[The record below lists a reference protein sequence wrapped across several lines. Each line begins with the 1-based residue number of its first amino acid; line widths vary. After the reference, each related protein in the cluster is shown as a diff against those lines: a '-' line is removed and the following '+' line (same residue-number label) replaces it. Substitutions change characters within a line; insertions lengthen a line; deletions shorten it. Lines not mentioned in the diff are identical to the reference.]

1 MFPTYVWGPALALA
15 GALLILDRV
24 AVRMIKPP
32 YKPLRKKASGLPF
45 PCEALTLS
53 SEGQELKAWV
63 VRPENDNG
71 GPVLTLVHGWG
82 SDHGTMTRLGRPL
95 LEAGYPVFFFDV
107 RHHGKSRGAPYV
119 TARNYRDDIATALK
133 KVEELFPGRRS
144 VLVGHSMGGST
155 GVMAVADGA
164 PAQGLI
170 TIGAPADLW
179 GIWAHYLNRRGLP
192 GKWLVRLLKPFWL
205 RRAGVPWDTL
215 DPIKKAG
222 EVKVPFLIIHSDADE
237 SVPLREA
244 HLLAGG
250 AGVTPQIVEGE
261 EHTDILDSPVLL
273 QRMVTFLKG
282 LPA

>member
-1 MFPTYVWGPALALA
+1 MFPTYVWVSALALVVI
-15 GALLILDRV
+15 LLIMDRV
-24 AVRMIKPP
+24 AVRMIRPP
-32 YKPLRKKASGLPF
+32 YDALRKKASRLPF

-53 SEGQELKAWV
+53 SGGQELKAWV
-63 VRPENDNG
+63 LRPEEDNG

-82 SDHGTMTRLGRPL
+82 SNHGTMTRLGRPL
-95 LEAGYPVFFFDV
+95 LEAGYPVLFFDV

-119 TARNYRDDIATALK
+119 TARHYRDDIVAALEK
-133 KVEELFPGRRS
+133 AEALFPDRKR

-164 PAQGLI
+164 PVDGLV

-192 GKWLVRLLKPFWL
+192 GNWLVKGLKPFWL
-205 RRAGVPWDTL
+205 IRAGVPWDTL

-237 SVPLREA
+237 SVLVREA
-244 HLLAGG
+244 YLLAGG
-250 AGVTPQIVEGE
+250 AGVSPQIVEGE
-261 EHTDILDSPVLL
+261 EHTEILDSPELFKLL
-273 QRMVTFLKG
+273 VAFLQDVS
-282 LPA
+282 A